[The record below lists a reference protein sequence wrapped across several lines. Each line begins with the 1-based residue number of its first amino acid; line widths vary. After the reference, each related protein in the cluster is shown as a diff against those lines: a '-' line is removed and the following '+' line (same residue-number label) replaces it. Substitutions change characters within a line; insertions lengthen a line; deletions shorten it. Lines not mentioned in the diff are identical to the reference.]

1 MLTAMALKFFEL
13 ISLVLSAFV
22 GGMYWGPWLALSRSL
37 NTFEPSVF
45 LAITHRLNQ
54 NMAGL
59 MTYLTPLGLLS
70 TLPTL
75 YLSFSSQPTTFYLTL
90 AGFVCFLIALIVT
103 VRIEVPI
110 VMQIVSWDVTAM
122 PPHWPQLRDR
132 WVSFHFIR
140 VAGGL
145 VGLALLTAGAIF

>member
-1 MLTAMALKFFEL
+1 MTLKCFEL
-13 ISLVLSAFV
+13 INLVLSALV

-37 NTFEPSVF
+37 NTFDPGVF

-75 YLSFSSQPTTFYLTL
+75 YLSFGSQPTTFWFTL
-90 AGFVCFLIALIVT
+90 AGFIGFLTALLVT
-103 VRIEVPI
+103 VWIEVPL
-110 VMQIVSWDVTAM
+110 VMQIVHWDASALPINWM
-122 PPHWPQLRDR
+122 QLRDR
-132 WVSFHFIR
+132 WMNFHWLR
-140 VAGGL
+140 VMGD
-145 VGLALLTAGAIF
+145 

>member
-1 MLTAMALKFFEL
+1 MTLKCFEL
-13 ISLVLSAFV
+13 LNLVLSALV

-37 NTFEPSVF
+37 NTFEPGVF

-75 YLSFSSQPTTFYLTL
+75 YLSFDSQPTTFWLTL
-90 AGFVCFLIALIVT
+90 AGFVCFLTALIVT

-110 VMQIVSWDVTAM
+110 VMQIVSWDPSTL
-122 PPHWPQLRDR
+122 PTNWSQQRDR
-132 WVSFHFIR
+132 WVDFHRIR
-140 VAGGL
+140 VVGGL
-145 VGLALLTAGAIF
+145 IGLALLAAGAIF